1 MKFFIGILMSVF
13 AAYASA
19 VEVIN
24 IVSPYTASHK
34 GHAAIYKILEKANAS
49 QKQYNFVL
57 ELKPGGAGVLA
68 LKSVD
73 RAPATTIG
81 LIHPSFVQNSID
93 GAIQEENY
101 VPISSLGDACWFI
114 VAKLG
119 DEHRG
124 IKSLAGTNQRLVF
137 GGVGIGSA
145 SHLTALELGT
155 VIKKEVEFVPFQ
167 SAADAGILLV
177 GNNEV
182 NLNMMPM
189 NEFEALVTKNSS
201 LKRLAIHCPRR
212 HLDAKWVATTR
223 EQGIVSP
230 YIFNTFVVNKEMLLA
245 KQKELGA
252 ILDQAMIS
260 VGTATIL
267 DISGFY
273 PPVFDKVPVGKYH
286 SERVLLLKDTIGRY
300 QSEISKFKKGN

>member
-1 MKFFIGILMSVF
+1 MKFFIGILLVVF

-19 VEVIN
+19 AEIIS

-34 GHAAIYKILEKANAS
+34 GHTAIYKILEKANTL
-49 QKQYNFVL
+49 QQRYNFIL

-68 LKSVD
+68 LKSMD
-73 RAPATTIG
+73 RATATSIG
-81 LIHPSFVQNSID
+81 LVHPSFVQNSID
-93 GAIQEENY
+93 GLIQEENY

-114 VAKLG
+114 VAKSG
-119 DEHRG
+119 DEQEG
-124 IKSLAGTNQRLVF
+124 LKSLANTNDRLVF
-137 GGVGIGSA
+137 GGVGVGSA
-145 SHLTALELGT
+145 SHLTALGLGT
-155 VIKKEVEFVPFQ
+155 AITKEVQFVPFQ

-189 NEFEALVTKNSS
+189 HEFEVLYTKNSS

-230 YIFNTFVVNKEMLLA
+230 YIFNTFVVNKKMPPD
-245 KQKELGA
+245 KQKDLGA

-260 VGTATIL
+260 VGSATIL

-286 SERVLLLKDTIGRY
+286 SERVMLLKEALARHQADIN
-300 QSEISKFKKGN
+300 KFKKSN